1 MFKKILVANRGEITV
16 RIIRA
21 CRELDIPVVVVY
33 SDADRLALHVR
44 YADEAYS
51 IGPAPSIESYLVA
64 ERIIEVALRS
74 GAEAVHPGYGFLS
87 ENHRFARMC
96 EEAGLV
102 FIGPSPCA
110 MEAMGDKLQARR
122 AMEAAGVPLV
132 PGTPV
137 LNSAEEARALIA
149 PIGYPIVLKPSGGG
163 GGKGMRVVEREE
175 DVAGALA
182 SARSEASSSFGDDS
196 VYAERFVVRPR
207 HVEIQVL
214 GDNHGNVVHLF
225 ERECSIQRR
234 HQKIVEEAPSPFID
248 PETRIA
254 MGEAAVRAA
263 RSVDYAG
270 AGTVEF
276 LVDSERRFYFLEMNT
291 RLQVEH
297 AVTELVTGIDLVK
310 MQLAVAAG
318 GPLPFAQGDITLNGA
333 AVECRIYAE
342 DPDRDFM
349 PSPGRITA
357 LRAPGGPGVR
367 DDIGVYEGYEVPLY
381 YDPLLSKLSAW
392 GRDRDEAIG
401 RLRRALS
408 EYVIEGIKTNIPF
421 HLRLL
426 RHPDFLSG
434 DVDTTFVDRRLL
446 AREGVDTCPDAEL
459 ALVATAVLAAMHEG
473 AQTALAGAAGT
484 AADAGGGSPAW
495 RRAGRNAAAAGGC
508 GAG

>member
-21 CRELDIPVVVVY
+21 CREMDIPVVVVY
-33 SDADRLALHVR
+33 SDADRTALHVR

-51 IGPAPSIESYLVA
+51 IGPAPSVESYLVA
-64 ERIIEVALRS
+64 ERIIEVAVRS

-87 ENHRFARMC
+87 ENHRFATMC
-96 EEAGLV
+96 AEAGLV
-102 FIGPSPCA
+102 FIGPSPRA
-110 MEAMGDKLQARR
+110 MESMGDKLQARH
-122 AMEAAGVPLV
+122 AMAAAGVPLV
-132 PGTPV
+132 PGTPE
-137 LNSAEEARALIA
+137 LTSAEQAHELIG
-149 PIGYPIVLKPSGGG
+149 PIGYPIVLKPSAGG

-175 DVAGALA
+175 DLAAALE
-182 SARSEASSSFGDDS
+182 SARSEALSSFGDDS
-196 VYAERFVVRPR
+196 IYAERYVLRPR

-214 GDNHGNVVHLF
+214 ADNHGNVVHLF

-234 HQKIVEEAPSPFID
+234 HQKVVEEAPSPFITPD
-248 PETRIA
+248 TRMA

-276 LVDSERRFYFLEMNT
+276 LVDAEQRFYFLEMNT

-310 MQLAVAAG
+310 MQLSVAAG
-318 GPLPFAQGDITLNGA
+318 ERLPFTQDDITLTGA

-421 HLRLL
+421 HQRLL

-434 DVDTTFVDRRLL
+434 DFDTTFVDRRLL
-446 AREGVDTCPDAEL
+446 AHAAACADEEL
-459 ALVATAVLAAMHEG
+459 ALVAAAVLAAMHE
-473 AQTALAGAAGT
+473 TARSDAGDIAGAAE
-484 AADAGGGSPAW
+484 AGGGSPAW
-495 RRAGRNAAAAGGC
+495 RRAGRRAAAEGGC
-508 GAG
+508 GTW

>member
-1 MFKKILVANRGEITV
+1 MFKKVLVANRGEITV

-33 SDADRLALHVR
+33 SDADRTALHVR
-44 YADEAYS
+44 YADEAYP

-64 ERIIEVALRS
+64 EKIIEVALRS

-102 FIGPSPCA
+102 FIGPSPHA
-110 MEAMGDKLQARR
+110 MESMGDKLAARR
-122 AMEAAGVPLV
+122 AMRDAGVPLV
-132 PGTPV
+132 PGTPA
-137 LNSAEEARALIA
+137 LTSAEEAHALVA
-149 PIGYPIVLKPSGGG
+149 SIGYPVVLKPSAGG

-175 DVAGALA
+175 DLGSALA
-182 SARSEASSSFGDDS
+182 SARSEAGSSFGDDS
-196 VYAERFVVRPR
+196 VYAERYVVRPR

-214 GDNHGNVVHLF
+214 ADNYGNVVHLF

-234 HQKIVEEAPSPFID
+234 HQKVVEEAPSPFID
-248 PETRIA
+248 EATRLA

-263 RSVDYAG
+263 RTVDYTG

-276 LVDSERRFYFLEMNT
+276 LVDADRRFYFLEMNT

-318 GPLPFAQGDITLNGA
+318 EQLPFGQEDLSMTGA

-367 DDIGVYEGYEVPLY
+367 DDIGVYEGYEVPLF

-392 GRDRDEAIG
+392 GRDREEAIG

-421 HLRLL
+421 HQRLL
-426 RHPDFLSG
+426 RHPDFLAG
-434 DVDTTFVDRRLL
+434 DFDTTFVDRRVLGD
-446 AREGVDTCPDAEL
+446 EGALTCPDAEV
-459 ALVATAVLAAMHEG
+459 ALVAAAVLAAMHEG
-473 AQTALAGAAGT
+473 GRQEIGLREGAGAP
-484 AADAGGGSPAW
+484 DAGSPAW
-495 RRAGRNAAAAGGC
+495 RHAGRRAAAEGSSRRA
-508 GAG
+508 